1 MASYPTH
8 RCCGWPWCSRP
19 RTLLVH
25 YIQCKPPPLALPV
38 SDYHPAAQQ
47 QGHWVICERRVPCP
61 CPEQRSGEINH
72 WVPAAATTGPA
83 RSRVSASHAWAPTCR
98 DFVVGFVSPGGRVSA
113 GGGCIGLRHPLLVPH
128 HRRTLLDHVT
138 SLQVLRTTSI
148 GKTCRPIMQD
158 LYIGRGSRRLLWPHY
173 TRPVASEPATTTRGC
188 DSGSVVC
195 PAPWAGY
202 ETSCLKISADSR
214 IADKPHCH

>member
-1 MASYPTH
+1 MRAAAPWHLTQPIAAVDGCGVPGRARCSYTTYSASP
-8 RCCGWPWCSRP
+8 PPPSRP
-19 RTLLVH
+19 SLSQITT
-25 YIQCKPPPLALPV
+25 Q
-38 SDYHPAAQQ
+38 QQ

-128 HRRTLLDHVT
+128 RRRTLLDHVT
-138 SLQVLRTTSI
+138 SLQVLRPTSI
-148 GKTCRPIMQD
+148 GKTCRPIMQA
-158 LYIGRGSRRLLWPHY
+158 LCRGGEAAGCCGPITPALWPANRQQQQEDVTVVVLCAQRHGLVMKP
-173 TRPVASEPATTTRGC
+173 PV
-188 DSGSVVC
+188 
-195 PAPWAGY
+195 
-202 ETSCLKISADSR
+202 
-214 IADKPHCH
+214 